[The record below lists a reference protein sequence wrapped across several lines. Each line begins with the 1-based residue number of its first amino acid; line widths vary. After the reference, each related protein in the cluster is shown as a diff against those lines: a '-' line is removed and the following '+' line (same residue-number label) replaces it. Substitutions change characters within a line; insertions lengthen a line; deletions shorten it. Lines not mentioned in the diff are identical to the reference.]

1 MKTDR
6 NQTTTS
12 WTAEVMS
19 HTRSVFLPSAR
30 MEYRNHG
37 RIDSRKEYIMADT
50 KTNACPVKTAC
61 GFCYKNLWH
70 WYVLVATLPF
80 FVKGAKF
87 VANFVQSVTTQV
99 TQ

>member
-19 HTRSVFLPSAR
+19 HTRSVFLPSAT

-37 RIDSRKEYIMADT
+37 WLDSRKEYIMADT

-80 FVKGAKF
+80 FVKGVKF
-87 VANFVQSVTTQV
+87 VVNFLQSVTTQV